1 VTFNSTSSPTTIT
14 VNASAAPTV
23 TPPPTTACTIAV
35 TGASGQ
41 SATVNVNI
49 QSTGVVISGK
59 KKQGTDV
66 QATALPHA
74 APQPGASTSV
84 RPPLPF

>member
-1 VTFNSTSSPTTIT
+1 
-14 VNASAAPTV
+14 
-23 TPPPTTACTIAV
+23 
-35 TGASGQ
+35 
-41 SATVNVNI
+41 VNI